1 MELSHSTIWFICGAA
16 LVALEAILF
25 PGVGVLFAGLGAVT
39 VGVALVLGLIDS
51 LVAQFVVFFVST
63 GIWAIMLWKIIKNA
77 LRGKKS
83 GFDDMVGSAAV
94 VFGNAL
100 ENGKMGQ
107 VKWSGAIMNCRL
119 ESGIEEME
127 KIEPGTEVTI
137 ASISKGLL
145 IVRPKR
151 PDYIDNL

>member
-1 MELSHSTIWFICGAA
+1 MELPPSTIWFICGAA
-16 LVALEAILF
+16 LVALEATLV
-25 PGVGVLFAGLGAVT
+25 PGVGVLFAGLGAIT
-39 VGVALVLGLIDS
+39 VGAALAIGMIDS
-51 LVAQFVVFFVST
+51 LIAQFVVFFVST
-63 GIWAIMLWKIIKNA
+63 GIWAILLWKTIKNL

-83 GFDDMVGSAAV
+83 GFTDMVGTAAV

-127 KIEPGTEVTI
+127 TIEPGTEVTI
-137 ASISKGLL
+137 ASISKGVL

-151 PDYIDNL
+151 PGYIDNL